1 MSDVALAVKSRVLL
15 AQLISRTLISYE
27 DVAYLY
33 SGKANACKSL
43 LVDFCFKNLWPKFL
57 QYWGG

>member
-1 MSDVALAVKSRVLL
+1 MGDIALAAKSRVPL
-15 AQLISRTLISYE
+15 AQLIPHTLISYK

-57 QYWGG
+57 QYWSG